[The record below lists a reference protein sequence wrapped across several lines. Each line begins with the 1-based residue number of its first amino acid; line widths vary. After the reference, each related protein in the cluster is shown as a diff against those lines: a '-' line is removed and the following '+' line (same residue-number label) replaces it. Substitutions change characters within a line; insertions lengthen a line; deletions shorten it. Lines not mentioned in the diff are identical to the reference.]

1 MVAFASVVYLC
12 CSVLPM
18 LLHDV
23 VSICLI
29 GKIFSCK
36 VIGLEIGG
44 VFVVVLG

>member
-1 MVAFASVVYLC
+1 MVAFASVVYFC
-12 CSVLPM
+12 CSVLLM

-29 GKIFSCK
+29 GKIFKCK